1 MADGIPEPAFYG
13 GEETVRAVGRRAK
26 QGLCAAG
33 RTVYKLK
40 SGTQG
45 MPECG
50 AERERCKRTQLG
62 TDGGSAEK
70 IRKCREGR

>member
-33 RTVYKLK
+33 RTVYKLE

-50 AERERCKRTQLG
+50 AERERCKRTQPG
-62 TDGGSAEK
+62 TDDGSAEK